1 MLAPHVAASTAGTQ
15 RWPPPRAAPESAL
28 SVMGNASKRTDAPS
42 TGDGVEPLPK
52 RKRFSLI
59 RELALADLITI
70 GNAAAGMTAILMCL
84 AYVEERA
91 QSFLWLA
98 LGMFPVAL
106 VCDVLDGSV
115 ARWRHKSSPYGADL
129 DSLADIVSFGV
140 APAVLAF
147 TLGMRGGW
155 DGIVLGYFVTCGIGR
170 LARFNATADALMTD
184 KGKVSHFEGTP
195 IPTSLILVAVL
206 AVAFSNGRVH
216 EALWWGELRIG
227 PWLLH
232 PLVLLYAL
240 SGSLMIS
247 TIRVP
252 KP

>member
-1 MLAPHVAASTAGTQ
+1 MTDH
-15 RWPPPRAAPESAL
+15 ESEA
-28 SVMGNASKRTDAPS
+28 
-42 TGDGVEPLPK
+42 PK
-52 RKRFSLI
+52 RHKRFSLI
-59 RELALADLITI
+59 RELALADLITL
-70 GNAAAGMTAILMCL
+70 GNAASGMAAILLCL
-84 AYVEERA
+84 AYVEDKRETL
-91 QSFLWLA
+91 LWVA
-98 LGMFPVAL
+98 LGLFPIGL
-106 VCDVLDGSV
+106 LCDVLDGSV
-115 ARWRHKSSPYGADL
+115 ARWRHRSSPYGADL

-140 APAVLAF
+140 APAVLGF

-155 DGIVLGYFVTCGIGR
+155 DAMFLGYFVACGIGR

-195 IPTSLILVAVL
+195 IPTSLVVVAVL
-206 AVAFSNGRVH
+206 AIAFGTQRVH
-216 EALWWGELRIG
+216 EALWWGEMRIG

-232 PLVLLYAL
+232 PLSLMYAV

>member
-1 MLAPHVAASTAGTQ
+1 MGRAGD
-15 RWPPPRAAPESAL
+15 RRKKKRRKKGPR
-28 SVMGNASKRTDAPS
+28 
-42 TGDGVEPLPK
+42 
-52 RKRFSLI
+52 RKRFELI

-70 GNAAAGMTAILMCL
+70 GNAIAGMTAILFCL
-84 AYVEERA
+84 GYVEERDE
-91 QSFLWLA
+91 SLLWSALA
-98 LGMFPVAL
+98 MFPVAL

-155 DGIVLGYFVTCGIGR
+155 DGVVLGYFVACGIGR

-195 IPTSLILVAVL
+195 IPTSLVLVGVL
-206 AVAFSNGRVH
+206 AIAFGEGRVH
-216 EALWWGELRIG
+216 EAIYWGEMRLG

-232 PLVLLYAL
+232 PLVLIYAL
-240 SGSLMIS
+240 SGSFMIS
-247 TIRVP
+247 TIRIP

>member
-1 MLAPHVAASTAGTQ
+1 MP
-15 RWPPPRAAPESAL
+15 
-28 SVMGNASKRTDAPS
+28 D
-42 TGDGVEPLPK
+42 EPLRV
-52 RKRFSLI
+52 RKRFALI
-59 RELALADLITI
+59 RELALADLITL
-70 GNAAAGMTAILMCL
+70 GNAIAGMAAILLCL
-84 AYVEERA
+84 AYVEARDA
-91 QSFLWLA
+91 TLMWIV
-98 LGMFPVAL
+98 LGLFPVAL

-140 APAVLAF
+140 APAVLGF

-155 DGIVLGYFVTCGIGR
+155 DGVVLGYFVACGISR

-195 IPTSLILVAVL
+195 IPTSLMLVVVL
-206 AVAFSNGRVH
+206 AIAFATHRVH
-216 EALWWGELRIG
+216 ETLWWGEIRLG

-232 PLVLLYAL
+232 PLVAIYAV

-247 TIRVP
+247 TFRIP